1 MPEVAAGGG
10 GVRDKRNTITG
21 AVAISA
27 ASNTW
32 NLRKADVRL
41 CYE

>member
-1 MPEVAAGGG
+1 MPEVAVGGG

-27 ASNTW
+27 ESNT
-32 NLRKADVRL
+32 
-41 CYE
+41 